1 MATDDSIT
9 NWTELQEFKGVDLT
23 SSYVLSWGF
32 SKDTLQLDVDVC
44 LTPRHPLYEPP
55 RPSEDAFI
63 LPAVIEFPACTRIDA
78 LGWHADRADMRSLA
92 DQLAHGRI
100 NSLQRIAEGVYRID
114 GKFGRVIMHADR
126 PLLRL
131 RARDD

>member
-1 MATDDSIT
+1 MTTDDSIT

-23 SSYVLSWGF
+23 SSYVLSWGLERG
-32 SKDTLQLDVDVC
+32 TLQLDIDVC

-63 LPAVIEFPACTRIDA
+63 LPAVIEFPLCTR
-78 LGWHADRADMRSLA
+78 LESRGRQA
-92 DQLAHGRI
+92 DQAKVKSLTDELAHGRI
-100 NSLQRIAEGVYRID
+100 KSLQCVAEGVYRID
-114 GKFGRVIMHADR
+114 GKFGRVIIHADR

-131 RARDD
+131 RARDN